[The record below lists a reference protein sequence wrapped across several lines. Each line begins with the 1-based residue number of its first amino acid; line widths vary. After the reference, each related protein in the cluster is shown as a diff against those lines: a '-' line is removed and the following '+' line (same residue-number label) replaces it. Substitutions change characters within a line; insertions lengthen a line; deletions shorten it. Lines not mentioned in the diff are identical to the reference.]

1 MDRQLNE
8 RLEIFE
14 RTGQVAPEVC
24 RFVRAELEV
33 LDATGSEITEESVGT
48 LTSHLLLAL
57 QRARDGAAL
66 TEFAADDTIR
76 AELVRHPLALERAAA
91 LAERAK
97 SALDVGL
104 PGQEVR
110 FLALHLALLRQREAM
125 R

>member
-1 MDRQLNE
+1 MDRQLAE

-14 RTGQVAPEVC
+14 RTGQVAPEIC
-24 RFVRAELEV
+24 RFVRAELDV
-33 LDATGSEITEESVGT
+33 LDAAGSEITEESAGT

-57 QRARDGAAL
+57 QRARDGGAL
-66 TEFAADDTIR
+66 TEFTADETVR
-76 AELVRHPLALERAAA
+76 AELAGHPDALEQAAA
-91 LAERAK
+91 LAERAE
-97 SALDVGL
+97 SALDVVL